1 MTQRRRMSR
10 AQVERTPGREVL
22 RGPRADVLII
32 DDPWTPTTPPVDR
45 AAVDAW
51 WGDERLRARL
61 ERLAMT
67 PAEFRREM
75 QGTFPDPVR
84 PPPLPPEAVAMLM
97 RLEGS
102 RMYPARPEDARGL
115 NPGTII
121 YRGQVYDR
129 APLDEA
135 RRRAAEPVR
144 IGPVAAMRW
153 GDGPDGFALSR
164 EALLAEMA
172 RYGSAGRS
180 DDYTDALALAWQSAP
195 DAWVRRA
202 AIERRAVERTG
213 RVLVAWLIGRWR
225 R

>member
-1 MTQRRRMSR
+1 MDGDDWKST
-10 AQVERTPGREVL
+10 GRD
-22 RGPRADVLII
+22 AAH
-32 DDPWTPTTPPVDR
+32 DDI
-45 AAVDAW
+45 
-51 WGDERLRARL
+51 ARH
-61 ERLAMT
+61 
-67 PAEFRREM
+67 
-75 QGTFPDPVR
+75 G
-84 PPPLPPEAVAMLM
+84 
-97 RLEGS
+97 
-102 RMYPARPEDARGL
+102 
-115 NPGTII
+115 
-121 YRGQVYDR
+121 
-129 APLDEA
+129 APCATLDEA

>member
-1 MTQRRRMSR
+1 MTQRRRLSR
-10 AQVERTPGREVL
+10 AQVERTPAL

-32 DDPWTPTTPPVDR
+32 DDPPAAPSTPPVDR
-45 AAVDAW
+45 AAVNAW
-51 WGDERLRARL
+51 WSGEALRARL
-61 ERLAMT
+61 ERLSPT
-67 PAEFRREM
+67 PGEFRREYM
-75 QGTFPDPVR
+75 GTFPDPMH

-97 RLEGS
+97 RMEGS
-102 RMYPARPEDARGL
+102 RMYLARPEDTRGL
-115 NPGTII
+115 DPGTII

-144 IGPVAAMRW
+144 PGPVAAMRW

-164 EALLAEMA
+164 EAMLAEVA
-172 RYGSAGRS
+172 RYGVRDRG

-202 AIERRAVERTG
+202 AVERRAVATTG